1 MSSSK
6 PSEFMQPD
14 HCAKGCTGTTDVL
27 AMQRMFK
34 RYTASLPQGTE
45 NRIPPSHTT
54 AIAILGST
62 GFLGPHIVASLL
74 QAHPRSEI
82 VCVNRSVEGKQRTM
96 SALRNIIGDI
106 STALPRLHFLV
117 TDITNPSVG
126 LDSVLESSILVQ
138 LNEVVFNAWDPNWSK
153 PLEYFEPFLRA
164 LRSIVNFCAAAA
176 GRPRITFISSIC
188 AVGNWPLLHPDQ
200 LMVPEEVV
208 WDCGSAMPHGYGESK
223 CVGEQLLAEAHRVAG
238 LPVNIV
244 RAGQIGGP
252 MNATLCTWPR
262 QGWLYSI
269 IKSSEKLGAFPKD
282 VQALDWIPVDSLAQG
297 IANCIKNSP
306 MPGALRV
313 FNMIHPD
320 PAPWGLFH
328 ETLRNRFGISAS
340 AVSLPDWLGRMEP
353 GELRLHS
360 FLSTQGHGREANMT
374 FENDQALTVLPPVA
388 TIDADLLARWLRGWK
403 IGRSD
408 WRAKM

>member
-1 MSSSK
+1 
-6 PSEFMQPD
+6 MQ
-14 HCAKGCTGTTDVL
+14 L
-27 AMQRMFK
+27 IFK
-34 RYTASLPQGTE
+34 RYTASLPKGTE
-45 NRIPPSHTT
+45 NRIPPRHTK

-62 GFLGPHIVASLL
+62 GFLGPHIVTSLL
-74 QAHPRSEI
+74 QVHPQSEI

-96 SALRNIIGDI
+96 SALRDIIGDI

-126 LDSVLESSILVQ
+126 LDSVLVSSILAHV
-138 LNEVVFNAWDPNWSK
+138 NELVFNAWDPNWSK

-164 LRSIVNFCAAAA
+164 LRSIVDLCTSAA
-176 GRPRITFISSIC
+176 GRPRITFVSSIC

-200 LMVPEEVV
+200 PMVPEEVV
-208 WDCGSAMPHGYGESK
+208 WECGSAMPHGYGESK
-223 CVGEQLLAEAHRVAG
+223 CVGEQLLAEAHKVAG

-297 IANCIKNSP
+297 IANCIKDSP
-306 MPGALRV
+306 MPEAFRV
-313 FNMIHPD
+313 FNMVHPD
-320 PAPWGLFH
+320 PAPWDLLH
-328 ETLRNRFGISAS
+328 ETLRSKFGFWAR
-340 AVSLPDWLGRMEP
+340 AVSLPDWLDRIEP

-360 FLSTQGHGREANMT
+360 FLSAQGHGREANMT
-374 FENDQALTVLPPVA
+374 FENARAVAVLPPVA
-388 TIDADLLARWLRGWK
+388 TIDADLLERWLQGWNV
-403 IGRSD
+403 GWSD
-408 WRAKM
+408 WKAKM